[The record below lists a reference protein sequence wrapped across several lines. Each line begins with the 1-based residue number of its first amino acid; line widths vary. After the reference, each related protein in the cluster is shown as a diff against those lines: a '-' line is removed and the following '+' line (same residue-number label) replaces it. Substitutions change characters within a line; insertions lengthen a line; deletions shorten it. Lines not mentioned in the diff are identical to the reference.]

1 MPRRPL
7 PDPNRS
13 NMPNNI
19 PHQTCN
25 NWFSGSPANGGIYLK
40 DEFKDEMIYIYVA
53 LDTIDSLITIK

>member
-1 MPRRPL
+1 
-7 PDPNRS
+7 
-13 NMPNNI
+13 MPNNI